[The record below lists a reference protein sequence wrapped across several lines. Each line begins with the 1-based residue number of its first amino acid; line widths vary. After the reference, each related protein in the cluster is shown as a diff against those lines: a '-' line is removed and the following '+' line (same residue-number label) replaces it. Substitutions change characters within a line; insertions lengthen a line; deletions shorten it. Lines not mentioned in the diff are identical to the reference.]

1 LRIACQGVC
10 SVTAALFPY
19 ECGIFSEIL
28 RRMAK
33 AAIGRGLCGLTDDAA
48 LLGGHFFEVT
58 VAKLAVPELALAG

>member
-1 LRIACQGVC
+1 
-10 SVTAALFPY
+10 
-19 ECGIFSEIL
+19 
-28 RRMAK
+28 MAK